1 MGGANLARTSGKAN
15 SERLF
20 ASNTAEFVEQ
30 LANEAVKHQ
39 GAKSDQA
46 GLARLESIKNVD
58 RILGNLD
65 EHYAK
70 DPPTIS
76 VQGLGAYM
84 GEGIRSEP
92 VP

>member
-1 MGGANLARTSGKAN
+1 M
-15 SERLF
+15 
-20 ASNTAEFVEQ
+20 
-30 LANEAVKHQ
+30 
-39 GAKSDQA
+39 
-46 GLARLESIKNVD
+46 RLESIKNVD

-65 EHYAK
+65 EQYAE

-92 VP
+92 GSHKFNRRGYTPSCSESARIESVG